1 MQSNNTWKIIMLDY
15 EALKPIVENNARIVK
30 MGYPQFNGSDISQEM
45 WMWIYG
51 NQGAVAD
58 YLKVPVDGPRLIG
71 FRLRS
76 IGHRWAAKE
85 NAFLNGVDYE
95 DQHVYTVPALR
106 LLLSDVFDHDD
117 WQSHQVVYDDM
128 PKAKAQTNM
137 TGDRI
142 AMLADVSSALSRV
155 EEDHYNIL
163 VWVFKYKWSYE
174 ELGDYLDGISPD
186 AARKR
191 TDRAIGRVRAL
202 LMGIEKDTDKPDPE
216 YIGSRRAVSNSTA
229 MSYQS
234 NMWNG

>member
-1 MQSNNTWKIIMLDY
+1 MSLDY
-15 EALKPIVENNARIVK
+15 EILKPVVENNARIVRSS
-30 MGYPQFNGSDISQEM
+30 YPNSTGSDISQEM

-51 NQGAVAD
+51 NKDTVAS
-58 YLKVPVDGPRLIG
+58 YLKMGSDGPKLIG

-76 IGHRWAAKE
+76 IGHRMAAKE

-95 DQHVYTVPALR
+95 DTHVYTVPALR
-106 LLLSDVFDHDD
+106 VLLSDVFDHED
-117 WQSHQVVYDDM
+117 WQSHQVSYDDM

-142 AMLADVSSALSRV
+142 AMLADVSAALPKL

-163 VWVFKYKWSYE
+163 VWVFKYHWTYE
-174 ELGDYLDGISPD
+174 ELGAYLDGISPD

-191 TDRAIGRVRAL
+191 TERAIGRVRAL
-202 LMGIEKDTDKPDPE
+202 LMGIEKDTDQAHPE
-216 YIGSRRAVSNSTA
+216 YIGARRAVSNSTA

-234 NMWNG
+234 SMWDG